1 MHFAENMVNHL
12 EDILENRNTNINR
25 YLSQRE
31 GILLVR
37 CLPADRPVNMLGDI
51 SAQQGDRIF
60 EVNADVRYHEL
71 QSIINQK
78 FDA

>member
-1 MHFAENMVNHL
+1 MVNFL

-37 CLPADRPVNMLGDI
+37 CYPADFDPGLGAVNMLNDF

-60 EVNADVRYHEL
+60 EVQADIRYHEL
-71 QSIINQK
+71 H
-78 FDA
+78 